1 MFVLGCDI
9 TIGPFNFKSVHEVK
23 VRRSLHNY
31 LDTASI
37 KIPASARLR
46 QNGILTETVETAKA
60 IQAHMPVLIKLGY
73 NGDLR
78 QEFRGYVARVNVAT
92 PCEIEVEGMFHLLK
106 FKTYKKA
113 FREVSLKQLFE
124 YLIAELPDIQLSRNM
139 PDAPLGVFYCDGRT
153 GTEILEE
160 LKKDGFAIYFR
171 DNELYGGLQYTE
183 VYDTVKYRLGWNVIK
198 DNQLKYRRE
207 QDVKARIKAIYIKPD
222 NERIVVTVGNG
233 SGIERTQYYTNI
245 SGKDDNEIKKNLRL
259 EAEGDLKELSY
270 DGYEG
275 KITTFLQPFAV
286 AGDAAEIEDENY
298 PERSG
303 KYIIETSEVTFGTGG
318 ARRVLEIG
326 KTVSRQR

>member
-1 MFVLGCDI
+1 M
-9 TIGPFNFKSVHEVK
+9 K
-23 VRRSLHNY
+23 RSLHNY
-31 LDTASI
+31 LDTATI

-60 IQAHMPVLIKLGY
+60 IQAHMPVVIKLGY
-73 NGDLR
+73 NGELR

-106 FKTYKKA
+106 FKTYDKA
-113 FREVSLKQLFE
+113 FRSVTMKQLFE
-124 YLIAELPDIQLSRNM
+124 YLVAELPDIQLSSNI
-139 PDAPLGVFYCDGRT
+139 PDAPLGEFYCDGRT

-171 DNELYGGLQYTE
+171 DNVLYGGLQYTE
-183 VYDTVKYRLGWNVIK
+183 VYDTAKYRLGWNVIK

-207 QDVKARIKAIYIKPD
+207 QDVKASIKAVLIQPNNQRIIEKVGKSGGVERVLNYI
-222 NERIVVTVGNG
+222 G
-233 SGIERTQYYTNI
+233 I
-245 SGKDDNEIKKNLRL
+245 SGKNESEIRKNLR
-259 EAEGDLKELSY
+259 EKAEGDLKELSY

-326 KTVSRQR
+326 KTVSRQK